1 MARGIRPVSLFDE
14 EEYIKDPYA
23 IAKGLTIAGGSGVA
37 KQVLERSHDIKLVN
51 EYMKQNLASRN
62 SPLLSQSQWAK
73 TYGSKL
79 PNKLFEQA
87 SGQKGSILKWL
98 TGRTSPT
105 HFAPVEKS
113 LQFLKGIMPTIMN
126 VGSKLPKF
134 PNPVMTVLQGLAP
147 KTLASGM
154 LPEGDV
160 PYTPFEQPATNIAQ
174 PTQAQVQQAT
184 AMDTQLR
191 QSQVPSYTPR
201 QTTQSVA
208 PAPKRRARATRGR
221 TAPVMRAGPPNMQRG
236 FRGPHR

>member
-14 EEYIKDPYA
+14 EERIKDPYA

-98 TGRTSPT
+98 TGRTSPA

-126 VGSKLPKF
+126 VGSKVAKF
-134 PNPVMTVLQGLAP
+134 PNPVTTVLQGLAP
-147 KTLASGM
+147 TALGDGM

-160 PYTPFEQPATNIAQ
+160 PYTPFEQPTTNIAQ
-174 PTQAQVQQAT
+174 PTQAQIQQSQ

-221 TAPVMRAGPPNMQRG
+221 TAPVIRQNRIGGRYG
-236 FRGPHR
+236 L

>member
-1 MARGIRPVSLFDE
+1 MTSLHPQSCLF
-14 EEYIKDPYA
+14 I
-23 IAKGLTIAGGSGVA
+23 
-37 KQVLERSHDIKLVN
+37 LVK
-51 EYMKQNLASRN
+51 EYMKQNLAARG
-62 SPLLSQSQWAK
+62 SPLLSESQWAR

-105 HFAPVEKS
+105 HFAPVEKGMKFAKS
-113 LQFLKGIMPTIMN
+113 IMPTIMN
-126 VGSKLPKF
+126 MGSKMAKF

-154 LPEGDV
+154 LPESQV
-160 PYTPFEQPATNIAQ
+160 PYTPFEQPTTNIAQ
-174 PTQAQVQQAT
+174 PTQAQVQQSQ

-208 PAPKRRARATRGR
+208 PAPRSRARATRGR
-221 TAPVMRAGPPNMQRG
+221 TAPVIRQPSRQARNYFGGYQR
-236 FRGPHR
+236 

>member
-1 MARGIRPVSLFDE
+1 M
-14 EEYIKDPYA
+14 
-23 IAKGLTIAGGSGVA
+23 
-37 KQVLERSHDIKLVN
+37 ERSSDIKLVN

-62 SPLLSQSQWAK
+62 SPLLSKSQWAN

-79 PNKLFEQA
+79 PNKLFEKA
-87 SGQKGSILKWL
+87 SGTPGSLKGWL
-98 TGRTSPT
+98 TGRTSPA

-126 VGSKLPKF
+126 VGSKMAKF
-134 PNPVMTVLQGLAP
+134 PNPITTVLQGLAP
-147 KTLASGM
+147 TALGDGT
-154 LPEGDV
+154 LPEGYV
-160 PYTPFEQPATNIAQ
+160 PYTPFEHPTTNIAQ

-184 AMDTQLR
+184 AMDTQLT

-208 PAPKRRARATRGR
+208 PAPRIRARATRGR